1 MGVRLIAIDID
12 GTLLPSSGAPIGQ
25 RNREAL
31 RAAEAAGIE
40 VVIAT
45 GRRHAFALPMIAPLG
60 LRDRTTVISSN
71 GAIIRKMNRR
81 TVRREFLSAET
92 AVKLAGELR
101 RYRTMVFTFDRD
113 GPGGLVV
120 ENIERVHQRIE
131 RWVDANRSHL
141 IEVNPIEQAF
151 TAANLPIQ
159 GMVCGTPAEMALA
172 EERLKGLGLALE
184 GGMHRTEYPAR
195 GLSIL
200 DLLPPGCSKGTALAE
215 LAGSSGILPSEI
227 MAIGDNL
234 NDLEMLRYAGRPVI
248 MANASAELH
257 SIAEDHGWDV
267 TSSNDED
274 GVAVVIEAVLAGR
287 LPPKGDTE
295 KPALAST
302 MSR

>member
-1 MGVRLIAIDID
+1 MSIRLIAVDID
-12 GTLLPSSGAPIGQ
+12 GTLLPSSGGAIGR
-25 RNREAL
+25 RNLEAL

-45 GRRHAFALPMIAPLG
+45 GRRHAFAVPMIAPLG
-60 LRDRTTVISSN
+60 LRDETTIISSN

-81 TVRREFLSAET
+81 TLRREFLSVEMAG
-92 AVKLAGELR
+92 KLAAELR

-120 ENIERVHQRIE
+120 ENIERVHRRIE

-141 IEVNPIEQAF
+141 IEVDPIEQAF
-151 TAANLPIQ
+151 TAGNLPIQ
-159 GMVCGTPAEMALA
+159 GMVCGTPAEMVTA
-172 EERLKGLGLALE
+172 EERLKLLGLGIE

-215 LAGSSGILPSEI
+215 LARVSGVKPAEM

-234 NDLEMLRYAGRPVI
+234 NDLEMLQYAGQPVI
-248 MANASAELH
+248 MANASAQLH
-257 SIAEDHGWDV
+257 LIAEDRGWDV

-287 LPPKGDTE
+287 MPPKGDADQ
-295 KPALAST
+295 PVLAAT
-302 MSR
+302 MAR